1 MPFPGKTVNAALPPA
16 EGMISRFNPSLP
28 FLSCLVSPLLSR
40 SFPLP
45 LHPTPPY
52 TFHVHPSSPVPSLS
66 HTFSLCTSSLSGLHP
81 HFHYYPSLSFF
92 PLHSSLLF
100 LSSPPLAF
108 TSFISNYFII
118 LHTSFSY
125 TVPQHLS
132 STIISL
138 VPSSFLHPHLS
149 FTLFF
154 CSYSCISSCPQ
165 YQLHAQTRKTAHNTG
180 MNFYFYLPCSLLL
193 LSV

>member
-66 HTFSLCTSSLSGLHP
+66 HTFSLCTTSLSGLHP

-100 LSSPPLAF
+100 FSSPPLAF
-108 TSFISNYFII
+108 TSSISNYLII
-118 LHTSFSY
+118 LHTSFFLHSSS
-125 TVPQHLS
+125 TPFQHHHLS
-132 STIISL
+132 CPLIFPA
-138 VPSSFLHPHLS
+138 PSSLLH
-149 FTLFF
+149 
-154 CSYSCISSCPQ
+154 
-165 YQLHAQTRKTAHNTG
+165 
-180 MNFYFYLPCSLLL
+180 SLLL
-193 LSV
+193 